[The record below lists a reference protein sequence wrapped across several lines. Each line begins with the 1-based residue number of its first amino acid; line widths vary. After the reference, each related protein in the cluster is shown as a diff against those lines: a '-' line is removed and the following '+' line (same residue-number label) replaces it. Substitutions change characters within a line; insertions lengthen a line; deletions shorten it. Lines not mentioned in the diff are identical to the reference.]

1 MENWKLQ
8 THREAKHYMSWH
20 APNYSIKANKV
31 ALKTLIGIYKL
42 YTKRGKGRER
52 KRERERAVLL
62 GKFNMYFHSATRA
75 LTIVF

>member
-20 APNYSIKANKV
+20 TPNYSIKANKV
-31 ALKTLIGIYKL
+31 ALKTLK
-42 YTKRGKGRER
+42 KKQRER
-52 KRERERAVLL
+52 ERERERERAMLL

-75 LTIVF
+75 LAIVF

>member
-20 APNYSIKANKV
+20 TPNYSIKANKV
-31 ALKTLIGIYKL
+31 ALKTLK
-42 YTKRGKGRER
+42 KKNRER
-52 KRERERAVLL
+52 ERERERAMLL

-75 LTIVF
+75 LAIVF